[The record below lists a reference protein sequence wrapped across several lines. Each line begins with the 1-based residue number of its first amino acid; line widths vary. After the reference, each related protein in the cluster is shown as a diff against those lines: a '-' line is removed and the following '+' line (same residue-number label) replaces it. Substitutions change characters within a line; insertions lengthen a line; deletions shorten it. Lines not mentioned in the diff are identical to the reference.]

1 MRFRSKLEGGED
13 SSQFKSN
20 PDLVHHPFHR
30 RILACNVTCSLWGQL
45 FRNWTGERG
54 QTPFQPRTPYIYIFQ
69 LNPTPLDRQFI
80 CIVYKLYIYFV
91 LLSLL
96 YDNNCII
103 ILFYYYLIVHLF
115 LFIIQNYYTIIIF
128 FFHFVNT
135 LMKTLIFDEWNIYK
149 YTRSRFILYLFSCLV
164 LKISR

>member
-13 SSQFKSN
+13 SSQFESN

-54 QTPFQPRTPYIYIFQ
+54 QTPFQPRTPYIIYIFQ

-103 ILFYYYLIVHLF
+103 ILFYYYLIVYLF

-128 FFHFVNT
+128 FFPLREYTDENFDIWR
-135 LMKTLIFDEWNIYK
+135 MK
-149 YTRSRFILYLFSCLV
+149 YL
-164 LKISR
+164 